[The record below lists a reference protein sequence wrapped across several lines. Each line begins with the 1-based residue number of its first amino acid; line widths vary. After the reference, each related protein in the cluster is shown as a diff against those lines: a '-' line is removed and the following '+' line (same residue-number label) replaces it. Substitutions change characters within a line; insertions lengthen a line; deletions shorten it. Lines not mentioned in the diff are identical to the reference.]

1 MEEYGKVFREIS
13 SQKKSYT
20 LCTYRP
26 EEESYFEVVKRA
38 RESGK
43 RQVVLN
49 SEIMT
54 ELMLSIINNGGI
66 VRKINLSD
74 STDQEVVDNITSII
88 NKMKSDPLMFVKLK
102 QELEW
107 VYDSG
112 SIDINSVTIYFNSA
126 QFTVYSNGIVFGQN
140 PLVLFETI
148 LIKVLEEFF
157 DE

>member
-13 SQKKSYT
+13 SPKKSYT

-74 STDQEVVDNITSII
+74 STDQDVIDNITSII

-102 QELEW
+102 DELEW

-112 SIDINSVTIYFNSA
+112 SIDINSVTIYFNNA

-140 PLVLFETI
+140 PLDLFETI